1 MDEYAKFVLDRAKQA
16 VKPTQVAREPTTAEP
31 PAAAK
36 KTVAIEPLKRK
47 IEAAEQVV
55 TRQTRQVAELEAQL
69 ADPQLYKNP
78 TKVAELTK
86 RRDNAKSKLDEAEAT
101 WMTLAEELAAAE
113 A

>member
-1 MDEYAKFVLDRAKQA
+1 VD
-16 VKPTQVAREPTTAEP
+16 REPAKAEP
-31 PAAAK
+31 GAAPAK

-55 TRQTRQVAELEAQL
+55 TRTTRQVAELDAQL

-101 WMTLAEELAAAE
+101 WMSLAEELTAAE